1 MISDHGRSLFELL
14 NIYHD
19 GRLRQS
25 ELQAASSMLAPW
37 AKGPTGHVTR
47 EDIPRQFD
55 LLLTQAQPGN
65 FLASA
70 PAVPNQGP
78 AMDSRPSPST
88 RGPLWFR
95 KMDRNGDGDVSRR
108 EFIGTKEEFDAIDT
122 DGDGLISLEEAEA
135 WDKKMREKEGD
146 KDPPKPDEKPK
157 PKPDRRKQ
165 EEQQKQ

>member
-1 MISDHGRSLFELL
+1 
-14 NIYHD
+14 
-19 GRLRQS
+19 
-25 ELQAASSMLAPW
+25 MLAPW

-95 KMDRNGDGDVSRR
+95 KMDRNGDGVVTRR
-108 EFIGTKEEFDAIDT
+108 EFLGSREDFQRIDT
-122 DGDGLISLEEAEA
+122 NGDGMITPEEAERA
-135 WDKKMREKEGD
+135 DALLRKV
-146 KDPPKPDEKPK
+146 KDEPRKP
-157 PKPDRRKQ
+157 
-165 EEQQKQ
+165 